1 MRPSASLICFED
13 FWYYTEKSKEDMPVF
28 HSVVPPDRG
37 LLLGQSRRMHPNVCQ
52 FISDSIYEGRLGFI
66 PECANQKIE
75 VPGSARASRAPVGAS
90 PSALITVESGIVFSE
105 VEHDGD
111 VQRSDEEV
119 ERVKALYNELFNRPF
134 TDKDGKLKQHELM
147 DFLFIAPYN

>member
-28 HSVVPPDRG
+28 HSVVPADRG
-37 LLLGQSRRMHPNVCQ
+37 LFLGESWRMHPNVCR
-52 FISDSIYEGRLGFI
+52 FISESIYQGRLGSI
-66 PECANQKIE
+66 PECANQKIG
-75 VPGSARASRAPVGAS
+75 VPANGSAYVK
-90 PSALITVESGIVFSE
+90 IESGIVFSG

-119 ERVKALYNELFNRPF
+119 ERVKAIYNELFNR
-134 TDKDGKLKQHELM
+134 
-147 DFLFIAPYN
+147 